1 MAADSFDYLAIAEA
15 IGRNVAW
22 KASLD
27 ALIKVVRASFIFD
40 NMALYITESE
50 SAVTEVIYA
59 RAVGRGAQAEAD
71 AAWGEVI
78 ANQVLASEEMV
89 LQRPES
95 LDPTT
100 DRLAQAFLLGLP
112 LKNSTRIVGVLVF
125 IRFGGPDFIDEH
137 VRQAK
142 FVATQVAFLLEKRA
156 LSRDLRQLEDARRT
170 MQLQQDFIA
179 TISHELRTPLG
190 FIKGYTTTLLRSDTT
205 WDEKTRRE
213 FLTIIDEE
221 ADHLTELIE
230 NVLESARLQSNTLAF
245 LFQPTRIDSI
255 IRDVAMRIQMRHKE
269 LKLDVDVPAVIIQ
282 ADNVRLSQV
291 FENLINNAV
300 KYAPGSRVVVRAK
313 GRLNTVHASVEDFGP
328 GIPPE
333 HLENLFERFY
343 RVPGETTGGTGLGL
357 FICSQ
362 IVQAHQ
368 GKIWVESVVG
378 KGTTFHVELPVRLNV
393 QSEPGG

>member
-1 MAADSFDYLAIAEA
+1 MAVDSFDYLAVAETISKHA
-15 IGRNVAW
+15 DW

-40 NMALYITESE
+40 NMALYITETD
-50 SAVTEVIYA
+50 SALTEVIYA
-59 RAVGRGAQAEAD
+59 RAVGRGKRAEAD
-71 AAWGEVI
+71 AAWGELI
-78 ANQVLASEEMV
+78 ANQVLAAEEMV
-89 LQRPES
+89 LQRPETPNPS
-95 LDPTT
+95 A
-100 DRLAQAFLLGLP
+100 DRLAQAYLLGLP
-112 LKNSTRIVGVLVF
+112 LKTPARMVGVLVF
-125 IRFGGPDFIDEH
+125 IRFGGPDYTDEH
-137 VRQAK
+137 LRQAT
-142 FVATQVAFLLEKRA
+142 FVATQVGFLLEKRA
-156 LSRDLRQLEDARRT
+156 LSKDLKQLEDARRT

-179 TISHELRTPLG
+179 TVSHELRTPLG
-190 FIKGYTTTLLRSDTT
+190 FIKGYTTTLLRADTT

-230 NVLESARLQSNTLAF
+230 NVLESARLQSNTLQF
-245 LFQPTRIDSI
+245 QFQPTRLDSI
-255 IRDVAMRIQMRHKE
+255 IRDVVMRVQMRHKD
-269 LKLDVDVPAVIIQ
+269 LKLDLDVPAVVIQ

-300 KYAPGSRVVVRAK
+300 KYAPGSKIIVRAK
-313 GRLNTVHASVEDFGP
+313 GAVDTIHASVIDFGP

-343 RVPGETTGGTGLGL
+343 RVPSGSTGGTGLGL
-357 FICSQ
+357 FICRQ

-378 KGTTFHVELPVRLNV
+378 EGTTFHIELPVRLN
-393 QSEPGG
+393 SESETGG

>member
-1 MAADSFDYLAIAEA
+1 MAVGPFDYLAIAET
-15 IGRNVAW
+15 ISQNVDW

-40 NMALYITESE
+40 NMALYITETD
-50 SAVTEVIYA
+50 SALTEVIYA
-59 RAVGRGAQAEAD
+59 RAVGRGQQAEAD

-78 ANQVLASEEMV
+78 ANQVLASEAMV

-95 LDPTT
+95 INSTT
-100 DRLAQAFLLGLP
+100 DRLSQAYLLGLP
-112 LKNSTRIVGVLVF
+112 LMNSTRMMGVLVF
-125 IRFGGPDFIDEH
+125 IRFGGPDYVDEH
-137 VRQAK
+137 IRQAK

-156 LSRDLRQLEDARRT
+156 LSKDLRQLEDARRT

-179 TISHELRTPLG
+179 TVSHELRTPLG

-213 FLTIIDEE
+213 FLNIIDEE

-245 LFQPTRIDSI
+245 QFQPTRLDSI
-255 IRDVAMRIQMRHKE
+255 IRDVVMRVQMRHKE
-269 LKLDVDVPAVIIQ
+269 LKLEVDVPAVIIQ
-282 ADNVRLSQV
+282 ADTVRLSQV

-300 KYAPGSRVVVRAK
+300 KYAPSSKIVVRAK
-313 GRLNTVHASVEDFGP
+313 GRVNTVHATVEDLGP

-343 RVPGETTGGTGLGL
+343 RVPGQSTGGTGLGL

-368 GKIWVESVVG
+368 GKIWVESTVG
-378 KGTTFHVELPVRLNV
+378 KGTTFHLELPVRLNAK
-393 QSEPGG
+393 SESGG